1 MIDAMVEKYN
11 IDRSNSFMVG
21 DTTMDIQ
28 TGINADLKTVLVQT
42 GEAGQDKKYDVKADY
57 IAEDI
62 LAAVKQIIGV

>member
-11 IDRSNSFMVG
+11 IDLSKSYMIG

-28 TGINADLKTVLVQT
+28 TGINAGLKTVLVQT

-57 IAEDI
+57 TAEDI